1 MHLFRVRVRAMV
13 FNATFNNM
21 TGISWRDLFLKTV
34 APVIIMHT
42 DHIKSSNSY
51 QKASEI
57 LVESYFLMFQA
68 WAILM
73 YLVSYKG
80 LKLSK

>member
-1 MHLFRVRVRAMV
+1 MHLFRVRVRVMV
-13 FNATFNNM
+13 FNATFNNI

-42 DHIKSSNSY
+42 DHIKSSNTY

-57 LVESYFLMFQA
+57 LVGVLLSHVSGLGYFHVF
-68 WAILM
+68 
-73 YLVSYKG
+73 G
-80 LKLSK
+80 

>member
-1 MHLFRVRVRAMV
+1 MV
-13 FNATFNNM
+13 FNATFNNI

-34 APVIIMHT
+34 APVIII
-42 DHIKSSNSY
+42 HIKSSNTY

-68 WAILM
+68 WPILM